1 MQKWSTDTFTL
12 STCVVRFALLQH
24 IFLNKAWLFLLLC
37 CTNSAL
43 AGPFNRGARQAPG
56 EAFVGK
62 PFGVG
67 RVTIDVLRGKPV
79 LPLSDER
86 FTLLEANGRVL
97 FPVLKHEPVRKI
109 LRGLLG
115 KEAPR
120 KVTLYYLFLG
130 EQPFDLSAFAP
141 HEQGVH
147 VRPLRDPT
155 GHRRLLDEWWKQYT
169 KHYESLL
176 KDQAYPPV
184 AENFL
189 IAMLSRRLG
198 LAVPEPHR
206 GLFGRKRTPQEDA
219 LSDLFVN
226 ETHRLRIDREMLST
240 QPSSPLATKPLPLP
254 IDWPKGHLR
263 KEEFEQ
269 VGVEPL
275 ATHVPAE
282 CFYLR
287 FGSFTNYLWFRDLN
301 KKWKGDLGNMLLQ
314 RGVRRGASDRI
325 QQQLSL
331 RENALA
337 KILGPQI
344 IADAAIIGLDPYL
357 EQGAAIGILMQAK
370 NNFLLSADFMRQRR
384 AALTKFKDAEERT
397 LEIAKQSVSLV
408 STPDGRVRS
417 YYVQHENFH
426 LVTTSRTLVERFL
439 QAGQGDRPLAKL
451 PSFQR
456 FRQRFPLD
464 REDTIVAFTS
474 EEFWRNLCSP
484 RYFIENQRRLRSS
497 RESLLLELA
506 RHAAKAESKASESTQ
521 ELIAADILPAF
532 FATRIDGSE
541 MQLVAGD
548 SIDSLR
554 GARGYYV
561 PIADMPPSEVTASE
575 AGSFRRFQKRL
586 QEGIQ
591 EMPPIGATLHRTLG
605 EQGAPETVVIDVYA
619 QGKIRQK
626 LGKIAT
632 WLGQPSQERM
642 QPVLGDLLA
651 LEAVVEFPAPL
662 ADGDRAEHHLFG
674 ALRDFLSPLVV
685 KSGTVWPGVPPAELV
700 RGYLG
705 AWPKPGLLALFT
717 DREVVIGAEPV
728 PCGHEMWQAR
738 LEDFLLIS
746 FKPEVIR
753 QVLPQ
758 INLIPAERP
767 SQLWVRL
774 EDLTNTLM
782 AENVNAFGYMRTR
795 ATSAAGSR
803 MMNALANQLHIP
815 RNECREVA
823 ERLVDGKF
831 VCPLGGK
838 YQLYVP
844 QRGLEVWISSALPE
858 SNRFLLTEVPNDYR
872 LPVLSWFRGLTGD
885 LCLDEQSLSAHLEIK
900 MTEAALP

>member
-1 MQKWSTDTFTL
+1 MLKHFPLFGSW
-12 STCVVRFALLQH
+12 
-24 IFLNKAWLFLLLC
+24 IFLTVC
-37 CTNSAL
+37 CANLAI
-43 AGPFNRGARQAPG
+43 AGPFNRAARQARQAPA
-56 EAFVGK
+56 EAYVGQ

-67 RVTIDVLRGKPV
+67 RVTLDVLRGEPV

-86 FTLLEANGRVL
+86 FTLLEANGRAL
-97 FPVLKHEPVRKI
+97 YPVLKHEPVRKI

-115 KEAPR
+115 QEAPR
-120 KVTLYYLFLG
+120 KVTLYYLFQG
-130 EQPFDLSAFAP
+130 EQPFDLSAYAP

-147 VRPLRDPT
+147 VRPLRDPA

-169 KHYESLL
+169 KQYESLL
-176 KDQAYPPV
+176 KDRAYPPV

-189 IAMLSRRLG
+189 VATLSRRLG
-198 LAVPEPHR
+198 LPVPEPRR
-206 GLFGRKRTPQEDA
+206 GLFGKKRTPQEDA

-226 ETHRLRIDREMLST
+226 ETHRLRIDREMLSK
-240 QPSSPLATKPLPLP
+240 QPDGQIQLTPLPQP
-254 IDWPKGHLR
+254 IDWPTIDPR

-269 VGVEPL
+269 VGVESL

-301 KKWKGDLGNMLLQ
+301 KKWQGDLGNMLLQ
-314 RGVRRGASDRI
+314 RGIKRGASQRI

-331 RENALA
+331 KENALA

-370 NNFLLSADFMRQRR
+370 NNFLLSADMMRQRR
-384 AALTKFKDAEERT
+384 AALTQFDDAEERT
-397 LEIAKQSVSLV
+397 LKIADQSVSLV

-417 YYVQHENFH
+417 YYVQHEDFH

-439 QAGQGDRPLAKL
+439 QAGQGDRPLASL
-451 PSFQR
+451 PSFQH
-456 FRQRFPLD
+456 FRHRFPLERD
-464 REDTIVAFTS
+464 DTIAAFAS

-484 RYFIENQRRLRSS
+484 RYFVENHRRVRSS
-497 RESLLLELA
+497 RETLLLELA
-506 RHAAKAESKASESTQ
+506 SHAAKAEGKAGDSTHQ
-521 ELIAADILPAF
+521 LIADDILPAHF
-532 FATRIDGSE
+532 GTRVDSSE
-541 MQLVAGD
+541 LVQVAEN
-548 SIDSLR
+548 SIDTMR
-554 GARGYYV
+554 GARGYFL
-561 PIADMPPSEVTASE
+561 PISDMPVTEVTASE
-575 AGSFRRFQKRL
+575 AANFQRFQEKLR
-586 QEGIQ
+586 EGIR
-591 EMPPIGATLHRTLG
+591 EMPPIGAAVHRTPG
-605 EQGAPETVVIDVYA
+605 QPGGPETISIDIYA
-619 QGKIRQK
+619 QGEMRQK
-626 LGKIAT
+626 LGKVAT

-651 LEAVVEFPAPL
+651 IEAVVEFPTPL
-662 ADGDRAEHHLFG
+662 ADGDRSEHHLFG
-674 ALRDFLSPLVV
+674 ALRDFRSPLVV
-685 KSGTVWPGVPPAELV
+685 RNGTVWPEAPPAELV

-705 AWPKPGLLALFT
+705 AWPKPGLLSLFT
-717 DREVVIGAEPV
+717 DTEVVIGAEPE
-728 PCGHEMWQAR
+728 PCGHAMWQAR

-753 QVLPQ
+753 HVLPQ

-782 AENVNAFGYMRTR
+782 AENVNALGYMRTR
-795 ATSAAGSR
+795 ATSTAGSR
-803 MMNALANQLHIP
+803 MMNSLANQLRIP
-815 RNECREVA
+815 RSECREVA

-838 YQLYVP
+838 YQLYAP

-858 SNRFLLTEVPNDYR
+858 SNRFLLTDVPNDYR
-872 LPVLSWFRGLTGD
+872 LPLLNWFRGLTGD
-885 LCLDEQSLSAHLEIK
+885 LRLDEQSLSAHLEIK
-900 MTEAALP
+900 MSEAALP